1 MSNIPQR
8 HKLEFYKKLLI
19 KVKQLIEGKL
29 NISSYK
35 DDIEGKIRML
45 KSFEVP
51 QEEVQVDWKNIRNKP
66 FLSKVPI
73 YLSKSVDWKN
83 IRNKPTFIPDNKE
96 GAFHW
101 YQVRLLYRRKGD
113 MNPTFDFQTQIGLTN
128 QKDILNARILKKTL
142 PPLHKSKNPWVK
154 ATKQYLNN
162 GILYTELICY
172 LGHF

>member
-8 HKLEFYKKLLI
+8 HKLEFYKNLLI
-19 KVKQLIEGKL
+19 KVNQLIEGKL
-29 NISSYK
+29 NLYFYK
-35 DDIEGKIRML
+35 DEIEGKIKML
-45 KSFEVP
+45 ES
-51 QEEVQVDWKNIRNKP
+51 
-66 FLSKVPI
+66 SKVTREDVQ
-73 YLSKSVDWKN
+73 VDWKN

-96 GAFHW
+96 GALHW

-142 PPLHKSKNPWVK
+142 PPLHKSNNPWVK
-154 ATKQYLNN
+154 ATKKFLNN

-172 LGHF
+172 LGYFSEE

>member
-8 HKLEFYKKLLI
+8 HKLEFYKNLLI
-19 KVKQLIEGKL
+19 KVNQLIEGKIKAL
-29 NISSYK
+29 ESS
-35 DDIEGKIRML
+35 
-45 KSFEVP
+45 EVP
-51 QEEVQVDWKNIRNKP
+51 KEEVQVDWKNIRNA
-66 FLSKVPI
+66 
-73 YLSKSVDWKN
+73 
-83 IRNKPTFIPDNKE
+83 PTFIPENKE

-142 PPLHKSKNPWVK
+142 PPLHKSNNPWVK
-154 ATKQYLNN
+154 AIKQYLNN

-172 LGHF
+172 LGHFSQE